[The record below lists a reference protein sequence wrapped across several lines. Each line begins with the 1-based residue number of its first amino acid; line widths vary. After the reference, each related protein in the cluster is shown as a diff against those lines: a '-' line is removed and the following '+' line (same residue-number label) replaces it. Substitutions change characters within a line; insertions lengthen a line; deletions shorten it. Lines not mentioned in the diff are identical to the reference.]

1 MLSKSAGT
9 GRRCFWRCSFAGI
22 FVACYFFDQCAT
34 RALGLKHFLF
44 VFDIYLRTIDREMAG
59 HSHRFFIFNFNI
71 RMRTISH
78 EMARRS
84 HRFYIFDFS
93 SPMRMIGHEMARR
106 SHRFFLVKLLLQSQK
121 LFRFSSYITVLF
133 IYYFVSIFIVC
144 FFNRAF
150 LYRFFLL

>member
-22 FVACYFFDQCAT
+22 FVACYFFDQCTT

-44 VFDIYLRTIDREMAG
+44 VFDIYLRTIDHEMAG
-59 HSHRFFIFNFNI
+59 HSHRFFIFDFNI
-71 RMRTISH
+71 RMRTIS
-78 EMARRS
+78 
-84 HRFYIFDFS
+84 
-93 SPMRMIGHEMARR
+93 HEMARR

-121 LFRFSSYITVLF
+121 LFRFSSYINVLF